1 MLAKFDLQGNLIWK
15 RLFSNWYLSNRAY
28 SLTPID
34 DGFLI
39 CGDSKD
45 STHAKGDSDAWLIK
59 TDSNGCIIPGCN
71 AKDNVVQIINPEK
84 VFTVYPNPA
93 QNEINVSS
101 ENLDIKIESLAIYTM
116 QGQLVEFRQ
125 AQLPEKEITKINT
138 EGLANGNYLLIIT
151 TDKKQMAG
159 KKFVVER

>member
-1 MLAKFDLQGNLIWK
+1 LQGNLIWK

-45 STHAKGDSDAWLIK
+45 STHTKGDSDAWLIK
-59 TDSNGCIIPGCN
+59 TDTNGCIIPGCN
-71 AKDNVVQIINPEK
+71 AKDGIVQIINPEK

-93 QNEINVSS
+93 QNEIHVELNFDKL
-101 ENLDIKIESLAIYTM
+101 NYQYIESLAVYNM
-116 QGQLVEFRQ
+116 QGQLLKFRQ

-138 EGLANGNYLLIIT
+138 EDLANGNYLLIIT
-151 TDKKQMAG
+151 TNEQQMAG